1 MSFLFSRN
9 FFLCLL
15 TSLFL
20 GISYP
25 GSGGLWPVVFI
36 ALIPFFFVIRRGA
49 LRTSL
54 LAGLTSGMLFYM
66 ILLYWIIIVLSKYGG
81 LPWIVSSQGLVLLAL
96 YMSFYL
102 IAFSAVARLFFRG
115 FPDYLSLWLLPG
127 LWVGLDWFRG
137 MFLTGLPW
145 MDLGYSLYDVPL
157 LIQIADLGGHHAVS
171 FCIVLVNTFFFFL
184 IDKKISLARF
194 LSLSPAVVAVV
205 LVVFYSDSRFAEIQS
220 LEKSETTQKVTL
232 GVVQGNIR
240 QDQKWS
246 PELQE
251 KTVRDYVELS
261 RTLYAGE
268 VPDFV
273 IWPETAL
280 PFYPQSSEFMAP
292 LYNFTRE
299 LGTEVLSGAP
309 WYEIVDRK
317 ARKIKFYNSAVF
329 FTAGGSYKEQYYKT
343 HLVPFGEYVPFKKY
357 LPFISPLVEAVGDFT
372 PGVIEKPLE
381 NGKVKAGVLICFESV
396 FPDLSRRWV
405 DAGANIIIN
414 LTNDAWY
421 GRSSAPVQSLAMS
434 VMRAVETRRSV
445 VRSANTGISAFIAP
459 TGEVIKKSDIFV
471 PWADKNEVA
480 LLSGKTFW
488 NRYGYKFAPA
498 CLVMSVFAFVL
509 AAFLQKRAEL
519 D

>member
-9 FFLCLL
+9 FFLSLL
-15 TSLFL
+15 TSLLL
-20 GISYP
+20 GLSFP
-25 GSGGLWPVVFI
+25 GSGGLWPIVFI
-36 ALIPFFFVIRRGA
+36 ALIPLFYVIRRGV
-49 LRTSL
+49 LKTSF

-66 ILLYWIIIVLSKYGG
+66 ILLYWIIIVLGKYGG
-81 LPWIVSSQGLVLLAL
+81 LPWIVSSQGLVLLSL

-102 IAFSAVARLFFRG
+102 IAFSAVAHLFFRG
-115 FPDYLSLWLLPG
+115 VPDYLSLWLLPA

-145 MDLGYSLYDVPL
+145 MDLGYSLYEVPL
-157 LIQIADLGGHHAVS
+157 LIQIADIGGHHAVS
-171 FCIVLVNTFFFFL
+171 FCIVLINTYFFFL
-184 IDKKISLARF
+184 IDQKLSLRRF
-194 LSLSPAVVAVV
+194 LSLSPAVAAVV
-205 LVVFYSDSRFAEIQS
+205 LVILYSGNRYAEIQS
-220 LEKSETTQKVTL
+220 YEKSAAAQKITL

-251 KTVRDYVELS
+251 KTVNDYVELS
-261 RTLYAGE
+261 RTLYGE
-268 VPDFV
+268 NVPGFV
-273 IWPETAL
+273 VWPETAL
-280 PFYPQSSEFMAP
+280 PFYPQSSDHMAP
-292 LYNFTRE
+292 LYNFTKE
-299 LGTEVLSGAP
+299 LATEVLSGAP

-317 ARKIKFYNSAVF
+317 ARKIKFFNSAVF
-329 FTAGGSYKEQYYKT
+329 FTADGAYKEQYFKT

-372 PGVIEKPLE
+372 PGVIEEPLE
-381 NGKVKAGVLICFESV
+381 SGKVKAGVLICFESV

-405 DAGANIIIN
+405 NAGANIIIN

-434 VMRAVETRRSV
+434 VLRAVETRRSV

-459 TGEVIKKSDIFV
+459 TGKVVKKSEIFV
-471 PWADKNEVA
+471 TWAEKSEVT
-480 LLSGKTFW
+480 LSSGITFW
-488 NRYGYKFAPA
+488 SRYGYKFAPICFA
-498 CLVMSVFAFVL
+498 LSVFAFVL
-509 AAFLQKRAEL
+509 ASFMQKRAEL